1 MNAIAAIWLAF
12 GIVIAAWVGK
22 SAAPGR
28 YALVALAIAL
38 LGTVVLLLAA
48 LGVRLSS

>member
-1 MNAIAAIWLAF
+1 MTSIAAIWLAF

-28 YALVALAIAL
+28 HAVIALAIAL

-48 LGVRLSS
+48 LGMRVS